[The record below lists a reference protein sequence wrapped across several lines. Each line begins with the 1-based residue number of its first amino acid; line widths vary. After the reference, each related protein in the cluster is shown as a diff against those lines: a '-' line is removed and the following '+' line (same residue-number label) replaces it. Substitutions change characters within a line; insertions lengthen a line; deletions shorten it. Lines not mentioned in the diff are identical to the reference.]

1 MVNPAAVCTPR
12 INTSCGDGLLVARID
27 SSCVSSAL
35 SLPVSGVGMALLT
48 DAGPAGTVAGT
59 DGSALELEDLPLSL
73 GDEPCKDASQSGR
86 PVLPPGL
93 GRTAGSAGRCSSPA
107 RRPPAWQRS
116 RVPAA
121 R

>member
-48 DAGPAGTVAGT
+48 DAGPAGT
-59 DGSALELEDLPLSL
+59 DGSALELEDLPLPL
-73 GDEPCKDASQSGR
+73 GDGPCKDASQSGR

-93 GRTAGSAGRCSSPA
+93 GGTAGSAGRCSSPA
-107 RRPPAWQRS
+107 
-116 RVPAA
+116 
-121 R
+121 

>member
-1 MVNPAAVCTPR
+1 MACWWHVDR
-12 INTSCGDGLLVARID
+12 
-27 SSCVSSAL
+27 SCVSSAL

-59 DGSALELEDLPLSL
+59 DGSTLELEDLQFSL
-73 GDEPCKDASQSGR
+73 GEGPCKDASQSGR

-93 GRTAGSAGRCSSPA
+93 GRTAGSTGGCSSPA

-116 RVPAA
+116 RVPPAGRRHPARAA
-121 R
+121 ADECDGVA